1 MKEIEINKKNL
12 NMLIKASKKLKRLT
26 EDEEYKKK
34 QLTKIKDFGSSKT
47 SFELNEGK

>member
-26 EDEEYKKK
+26 EDEEYRKK
-34 QLTKIKDFGSSKT
+34 QL
-47 SFELNEGK
+47 NEKK